1 MAGNVKVKTAVPF
14 APETLRNIRRLEIR
28 TRRLV
33 NDLFAGRYHSSFK
46 GRGMT
51 FTDIREYSPGDEIRS
66 IDWNVTARMGTPFVK
81 QYTEERELTILLV
94 VDNSASLKFGTRLR
108 SKHALAL
115 ELAAVLAFAALRN
128 NDKVG
133 LLLFSDAVDR
143 YVRPRKSK
151 LHALRILRDMLVLE
165 PHGTGTGLAAALA
178 FLNRVQRKRAVVFVF
193 SDFLAEGWE
202 QPLAVTQ
209 RRHDTVAF
217 VLEDPRERALP
228 AAGWL
233 DLEDLES
240 GERLFLDT
248 GQAAVRD
255 RLERIRTEARA
266 RRDGVFRKLGLDV
279 IPLETGQPYLKPLM
293 AFFDTRARRFR

>member
-1 MAGNVKVKTAVPF
+1 MSTPAPGAPF
-14 APETLRNIRRLEIR
+14 APDTIRNIRRLEIR

-51 FTDIREYSPGDEIRS
+51 FSDIREYAPGDEIRS
-66 IDWNVTARMGTPFVK
+66 IDWNVTARMGTPFIK

-94 VDNSASLKFGTRLR
+94 VDNSASLKFGTRVR
-108 SKHALAL
+108 SKHSLAV
-115 ELAAVLAFAALRN
+115 ELGAVLAFAALRN

-133 LLLFSDAVDR
+133 LLLFSDGVDR

-151 LHALRILRDMLVLE
+151 SHALRILRDMLVLE

-193 SDFLAEGWE
+193 SDFLAGGWE
-202 QPLAVTQ
+202 TPLAVTQ

-217 VLEDPRERALP
+217 VLEDARERDLP
-228 AAGWL
+228 AAGLL
-233 DLEDLES
+233 DLEDLET
-240 GERLFLDT
+240 GERLLLDS
-248 GQAAVRD
+248 GSAAVRD
-255 RLERIRTEARA
+255 RIVRIRTHARA
-266 RRDGVFRKLGLDV
+266 RRDGVFRRLGLDT

-293 AFFDTRARRFR
+293 AFFESRARRFR